1 MNSTEQAYLQMAGI
15 MGIVLIIINII
26 MYIIAFTLIGFS
38 IKLFNKKRM
47 LAILLFILAFPFC
60 ISGYELG
67 LHNLYFQGLCLQNN
81 EKYEAAIKT
90 FKLGGFFAK
99 NPNLKSCFYGEVAGT
114 YGFIDKQGRNAV
126 LYYDKAFSYAK
137 TYRALKFKEVWPKRI
152 YIFFYGG
159 DLYSLSTEWQLLAS
173 LMYYY
178 DNQFDKA
185 EKIWSTTGEN
195 TEWAGFSTSIIKK
208 DYKNALINANKMVE
222 AKYTPN
228 SLAQRA
234 NLHKEMGNFTAYND
248 DKKEAE
254 KLCNNDTKCLDNVR
268 KLSENYIKEQ
278 FEVYHYNRKRLGFE

>member
-1 MNSTEQAYLQMAGI
+1 MNLDIATTFLN
-15 MGIVLIIINII
+15 IINI
-26 MYIIAFTLIGFS
+26 T
-38 IKLFNKKRM
+38 
-47 LAILLFILAFPFC
+47 LFILTIFNLFLFAKFFSKKKMLSIVLLIIAITFGILFYQ
-60 ISGYELG
+60 ISLF
-67 LHNLYFQGLCLQNN
+67 NLSFKAITLN
-81 EKYEAAIKT
+81 EQRKYEESARLNKIGAALSVNPKLKT
-90 FKLGGFFAK
+90 M
-99 NPNLKSCFYGEVAGT
+99 FYGDVGLA
-114 YGFIDKQGRNAV
+114 YFNLNNQGKSAI
-126 LYYDKAFSYAK
+126 YYFDKAYSISNSYK
-137 TYRALKFKEVWPKRI
+137 PLYTNEVWPKWI
-152 YIFFYGG
+152 NSYFFNGSEE
-159 DLYSLSTEWQLLAS
+159 DLAS
-173 LMYYY
+173 PWSLFASLIYLW

-185 EKIWSTTGEN
+185 EKVWRTTGEN